1 MTAIDAKTS
10 TAQSF
15 RARSPWIGGD
25 LQTLRNFLTGKPAD
39 LSAWPGR
46 PLTLGMKD
54 GSGDALAAKLHGEP
68 GPDRPLLV
76 LIHGLTGC
84 EDSKHV
90 RTAAAHALSQGY
102 AVLRL
107 NLRGAAPQ
115 ASAGAL
121 SRRAQRRSRGR
132 AEGAQRAGSLGLRRR
147 TFPDRLFSRR

>member
-1 MTAIDAKTS
+1 MCCPSAYLFCMTAIDAKTS

-76 LIHGLTGC
+76 LIHG
-84 EDSKHV
+84 
-90 RTAAAHALSQGY
+90 
-102 AVLRL
+102 
-107 NLRGAAPQ
+107 
-115 ASAGAL
+115 AL